1 MQGLERDTR
10 CARPVTNNAVWPIEH
25 VLKLLRHWGPT
36 AKLSDS
42 KLAVK
47 TAMLLALATMWRP
60 TSEIGA
66 LRQKD
71 IHVDGSLLSVQVA
84 YSKARTY
91 KKLRIQPL
99 TRDNILCPVQMTQ
112 EYMDRMGYQYHSEE
126 DNQFFRIQKG
136 KSTAPRTV
144 AG

>member
-10 CARPVTNNAVWPIEH
+10 RACPVTNNAVWPIERI
-25 VLKLLRHWGPT
+25 LKLLRHWGPT
-36 AKLSDS
+36 AELSDS
-42 KLAVK
+42 KLAAK

-66 LRQKD
+66 LWQKD
-71 IHVDGSLLSVQVA
+71 IRVDGSLLSIQVA
-84 YSKARTY
+84 YSKTRTY

-99 TRDNILCPVQMTQ
+99 TSDNILCPVQMTR

-126 DNQFFRIQKG
+126 DDQFFRTQKG
-136 KSTAPRTV
+136 KSAAPRTV